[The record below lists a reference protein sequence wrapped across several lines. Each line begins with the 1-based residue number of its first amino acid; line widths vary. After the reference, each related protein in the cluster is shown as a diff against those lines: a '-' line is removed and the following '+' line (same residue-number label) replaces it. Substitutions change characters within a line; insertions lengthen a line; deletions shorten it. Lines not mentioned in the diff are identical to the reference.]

1 MRATSSLRNKGL
13 WATAEAAQLRLAP
26 PSLSAVPLETTFGD
40 VPETREAGE
49 ATSTEAGSA
58 AARRPRLA
66 TTARLPHLSAAAR
79 WPRLSATAA
88 FYLQASITVAFLAG
102 SSAPSPLY
110 PIYQSAWGFSSLAI
124 TVIFGVYAFAVLV
137 SLLVAGR
144 ISDHVGRRP
153 VLLVATLVQALTMVV
168 FATAGGLTS
177 LLVARVIQG
186 LSAGAAIAAVGAGLL
201 DIDRSRG
208 TIANSIVAPL
218 GTAAGGLIAG
228 VFVQFLPAPT
238 HLVYLVLGAVFIVQ
252 GVGVYFM
259 NETLPPRPGAL
270 ASMKPQIRVPLHVR
284 RAFILALPALVAT
297 WALAGFYAALA
308 PSLVRNVF
316 GFGSSLPGGLVLFA
330 MAGSAGLAVLA
341 LRNHEARTVAMYG
354 AMALLISMSI
364 TVTALTSLSVPIFYF
379 GAIIGGMGFGA
390 GFQGAVRSVI
400 TLARPDERAGVL
412 SVIFVVS
419 YIAMGLPAI
428 IAGAFINLHGDLRF
442 TTEQFAGVVMV
453 LAGLALLAALRKS
466 ATHHDVKLPQH
477 S

>member
-1 MRATSSLRNKGL
+1 MQAASSTRNKGL
-13 WATAEAAQLRLAP
+13 WAAAEAAQLRLVP
-26 PSLSAVPLETTFGD
+26 PSLGAVPLETTFGGGP
-40 VPETREAGE
+40 VTRAI
-49 ATSTEAGSA
+49 APDRTEASSATAAPFSRRERGISA
-58 AARRPRLA
+58 AG
-66 TTARLPHLSAAAR
+66 AAR
-79 WPRLSATAA
+79 HAPRLSSTAA

-124 TVIFGVYAFAVLV
+124 TVIFGIYAFAVLV
-137 SLLVAGR
+137 SLLIAGR

-153 VLLVATLVQALTMVV
+153 VLLVATVVQAVTMVV
-168 FATAGGLTS
+168 FATAGGLTG

-228 VFVQFLPAPT
+228 VFVQYLPAPT
-238 HLVYLVLGAVFIVQ
+238 HLVYLALGAVFLLQ

-259 NETLPPRPGAL
+259 NETLTPRPGAL
-270 ASMKPQIRVPLHVR
+270 ASMKPQIRVPVHVR
-284 RAFILALPALVAT
+284 KAFILALPALVAT
-297 WALAGFYAALA
+297 WAFAGFYAALA
-308 PSLVRNVF
+308 PSLVRSVF
-316 GFGSSLPGGLVLFA
+316 GFGSSLSGGLVLFA
-330 MAGSAGLAVLA
+330 MAGSAGLAVLV
-341 LRNHEARTVAMYG
+341 LRNHEAKTVAMYG
-354 AMALLISMSI
+354 AMALLIGMSI
-364 TVTALTSLSVPIFYF
+364 TVTALTSLSAPIFYF
-379 GAIIGGMGFGA
+379 GAVVAGMGFGA

-412 SVIFVVS
+412 SMIFVVS

-428 IAGAFINLHGDLRF
+428 IAGIFINAHGDLRF

-453 LAGLALLAALRKS
+453 LAGFALLAALRKS
-466 ATHHDVKLPQH
+466 ATHHDAKAALR